1 MVNKDLLEKYSATTS
16 FERIAAFV
24 EFKNDS
30 EDIIIDRYNK
40 NIKISQALYPELSVL
55 EITLRNAI
63 DTMFKIQFGNNWIE
77 DEINS
82 NKLLDIY
89 DYNTL
94 LKAYTD
100 VKNECANKLKPFSI
114 GKVIANLSFG
124 FWTNLCLKKYNAK
137 IWTKKGVFKGI
148 FANYPKEKQQQ
159 IHAISN
165 LLNSIRKLRNR
176 VFHYEIILKEPQNLL
191 KKYNEILEMLSYLP
205 QNNPKILNETSNFL
219 KTFDEVTASNK
230 AKT

>member
-1 MVNKDLLEKYSATTS
+1 MVTKQDLEKYSATTS
-16 FERIAAFV
+16 IERITAFITSN
-24 EFKNDS
+24 NDS
-30 EDIIIDRYNK
+30 EDEIINRYNK

-63 DTMFKIQFGNNWIE
+63 DTTFRTYFGKSWIE
-77 DEINS
+77 NELNT
-82 NKLLDIY
+82 NLLLDSY

-94 LKAYTD
+94 LKAYNDIKTEC
-100 VKNECANKLKPFSI
+100 KNKGKTFSR
-114 GKVIANLSFG
+114 GKVIANLNFG

-137 IWTKKGVFKGI
+137 IWTKKGIFKSVFI
-148 FANYPKEKQQQ
+148 NYPKNKQQQ

-176 VFHYEIILKEPQNLL
+176 VFHYEIILKDPNDLM
-191 KKYNEILEMLSYLP
+191 KKYNEILEMISYLP
-205 QNNPKILNETSNFL
+205 QNNSKILQETSTFL
-219 KTFDEVTASNK
+219 STFNKITTSNN